1 MSMGLGLEEVPAEE
15 VHQYKKMKH
24 TLVIEIFSNYRTL
37 HSMDLI

>member
-1 MSMGLGLEEVPAEE
+1 MLRNE
-15 VHQYKKMKH
+15 YKKMKH